1 MTGRCDLK
9 GSDIRYYDIDYT
21 LFDWIE
27 FRNNDDAFQLT
38 LPMHPSFPG
47 SELTKDPFR
56 WDQRIFS
63 IVLRFKGNCDN
74 DFVDSVPFD
83 TQINA
88 MCEVTGGETCNY
100 LSVWI
105 SAN

>member
-1 MTGRCDLK
+1 
-9 GSDIRYYDIDYT
+9 
-21 LFDWIE
+21 
-27 FRNNDDAFQLT
+27 
-38 LPMHPSFPG
+38 MHPSFPG

-63 IVLRFKGNCDN
+63 IVLRFKGNSDN

-88 MCEVTGGETCNY
+88 MCEVTGGKPDNDITAEIRVNGCQDE
-100 LSVWI
+100 LKFLGWI
-105 SAN
+105 MAWSFPSLNKIAANTFT